1 MNLLVLPDL
10 NPTDD
15 LVACVPPDDHGV
27 SDSSV
32 VDAVR
37 RADPIA
43 PKCGSS
49 DVDHG
54 AIALLDVLPVP
65 GNCWGADDST
75 HSCALGIHVTPGRCR
90 RWWPATI
97 AWRCMRWV

>member
-27 SDSSV
+27 SDRSV

-37 RADPIA
+37 WADPIA

-49 DVDHG
+49 AVRR
-54 AIALLDVLPVP
+54 VLEELELTGHARTRDASRAV
-65 GNCWGADDST
+65 GST
-75 HSCALGIHVTPGRCR
+75 TG
-90 RWWPATI
+90 
-97 AWRCMRWV
+97 